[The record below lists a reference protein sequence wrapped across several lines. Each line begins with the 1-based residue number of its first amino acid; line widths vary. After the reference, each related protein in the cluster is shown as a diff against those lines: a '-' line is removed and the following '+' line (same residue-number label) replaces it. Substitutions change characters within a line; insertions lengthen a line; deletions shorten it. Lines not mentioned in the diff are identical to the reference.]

1 MAKILII
8 DDEKDVCEGF
18 SGVLKEEHH
27 EADTALNALEGLE
40 KLRTNAYDLI
50 FLDVLM
56 PKMEGR
62 EALEKIKQIC
72 ETPVVIMSGYL
83 PSHKE
88 KEVLRAGAFASL
100 KKPLDLKQVFT
111 LIEKASELKKG

>member
-18 SGVLKEEHH
+18 SGVLREEHH
-27 EADTALNALEGLE
+27 EADVALNAQEGLQ
-40 KLRTNAYDLI
+40 KLKSSAYDI
-50 FLDVLM
+50 VFLDVLM

-62 EALEKIKQIC
+62 EALEKIKEIC

-83 PSHKE
+83 PPHKE
-88 KEVLRAGAFASL
+88 REVLKAGAFASL

-111 LIEKASELKKG
+111 LIEKAAGLKKD

>member
-8 DDEKDVCEGF
+8 DDEKEVCESF

-27 EADTALNALEGLE
+27 ETDFALNGQEGVE
-40 KLRTNAYDLI
+40 KLRTNRYDII

-62 EALEKIKQIC
+62 EALEKIKGLC
-72 ETPVVIMSGYL
+72 ETPVVVMSGYL
-83 PSHKE
+83 PPHKE
-88 KEVLRAGAFASL
+88 KEILRAGAFASL
-100 KKPLDLKQVFT
+100 RKPLDLKQVFT
-111 LIEKASELKKG
+111 LIEKAAGLKKG